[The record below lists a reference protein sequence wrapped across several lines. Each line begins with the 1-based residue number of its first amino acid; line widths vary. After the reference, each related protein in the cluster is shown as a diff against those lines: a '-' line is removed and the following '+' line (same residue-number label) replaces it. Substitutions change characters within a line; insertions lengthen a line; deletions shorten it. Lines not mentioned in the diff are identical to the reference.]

1 MHGFKPIATDQL
13 QILDAIERRG
23 SFSSAAEELGRATSA
38 VSYGVQKLEEQLGVA
53 LFRRQGRRSVLTPA
67 GRLVLEEGRRILT
80 AAAQLTDRAREVAT
94 GWEPRL
100 RIAVE
105 SLQDYPAL
113 FRMLRGFTDAHP
125 TIELDVAECVL
136 NGGWEALEQE
146 RVDVLVGAPGP
157 VPGQLGYRAV
167 PIGSTDLV
175 LVIAAAHPLAG
186 QTARFDAALSGL
198 RRVVTHDTST
208 AGIVRNAGLG
218 DSGTV
223 LYVQNMDQK
232 VAAICA
238 GLGVGHLPR
247 HRIAALLERGELL
260 PLPLTQVRG
269 EEQQSFIAWKLSR
282 KGKGLQALTTLLT
295 SALGVSVV

>member
-1 MHGFKPIATDQL
+1 MSGFRPIALDQL

-23 SFSSAAEELGRATSA
+23 SFASAAEELGRATSA
-38 VSYGVQKLEEQLGVA
+38 LSYGVQKLEEQLEVA

-113 FRMLRGFTDAHP
+113 FRLLRVFADAHP
-125 TIELDVAECVL
+125 SIELDVSECVL
-136 NGGWEALEQE
+136 NGGWEALERE

-167 PIGSTDLV
+167 PISRNDLV
-175 LVIAAAHPLAG
+175 PVIAAVHSQAG
-186 QTARFDAALSGL
+186 QIDDLDAVLSGL
-198 RRVVTHDTST
+198 RRVVTHDTSS
-208 AGIVRNAGLG
+208 AGIARTAGLG
-218 DSGTV
+218 DSGRV
-223 LYVQNMDQK
+223 MYVQNMDQK
-232 VAAICA
+232 MAAICA

-247 HRIAALLERGELL
+247 HRVATLLERGELL
-260 PLPLTQVRG
+260 SLPLTQEA
-269 EEQQSFIAWKLSR
+269 EEDQQSFIAWKLGR
-282 KGKGLQALTTLLT
+282 KGKGLQALTLLLIN
-295 SALGVSVV
+295 ALGESAT